1 MILSSVANVQIQGV
15 NVQIPTIDIQIQ
27 GANAISGFSN

>member
-15 NVQIPTIDIQIQ
+15 NVQIPTIDIEIQ
-27 GANAISGFSN
+27 AANTL